1 MSETPNTFSSA
12 KQNKI
17 SSNNQKNS
25 LMKTINLKSVI
36 VTLSL
41 ILSIAFVNAQDQRTC
56 TVIDVNGGV
65 YFDRTWLFSVPG
77 TTQAFD
83 NGWDSYK
90 FLTAASAVPQI
101 YVVGTDGN
109 FQVGTVGNANN
120 TVIGFIP
127 GEATEYTLTFT
138 HTDLAYSYQQLF
150 LYDKVAD
157 KTVDIYAQGST
168 YSFTASGSDIK
179 ERFVILTAIA
189 ETPGD
194 GGAGIPQDTTVV
206 TPPETGNDNGNHN
219 DKDKN
224 HKKDKKD
231 KKGCKENKANN
242 VKVYSH
248 HKKIMVNN
256 PNKQNGRIK
265 VINARTGKVIKDVP
279 VAAETTTTIDTNTQ
293 AGTYVIVTTVDVD
306 TTNTTVFLE

>member
-1 MSETPNTFSSA
+1 
-12 KQNKI
+12 
-17 SSNNQKNS
+17 
-25 LMKTINLKSVI
+25 MKTINLKSVI

-101 YVVGTDGN
+101 YVAGTDGS

-168 YSFTASGSDIK
+168 YSFTASVSDIK

-194 GGAGIPQDTTVV
+194 GGTGTPQDTTVVV
-206 TPPETGNDNGNHN
+206 TPPETGTGNDTGNYNDN
-219 DKDKN
+219 DKDKKN
-224 HKKDKKD
+224 KKDKKD
-231 KKGCKENKANN
+231 KKDKKENKANN

-256 PNKQNGRIK
+256 PNKQKGRIK

-293 AGTYVIVTTVDVD
+293 TGTYVIVTTVDVD